1 MPRTPEERAAPFI
14 TTQNVITKTRII
26 DKVFP
31 QLMFLTYGVYL
42 IVFGLAIYV
51 LTHRRN
57 SLAPRLYLWFTV
69 VLFTLNTIFV
79 TFNAVGLIHQTIIM
93 YEAVKTREWEPLL
106 NYLADNDTI
115 GIMCVALDVAIVGM
129 NVIADW
135 MLIHRC
141 YVIWE
146 SRKMIAYPLAI
157 ISVII
162 NGLMVGSYVV
172 LRLNSAGV
180 KLPEG
185 AFMKA
190 NNINNGAFIAAAGFN
205 FLLTLIT
212 AGRIW
217 YITREARK
225 VLGSPIR
232 SRYKTIVSIIME
244 SGSLYTVT
252 LLATIILYFT
262 VDPKNTGGI
271 PVDLAVLSTQLS
283 GLAPTII
290 IVRVAYSQSVD
301 SVQQVVST
309 LNFASRDL
317 EGSATVHLESRSK
330 TSISSHSP
338 QTRDLF

>member
-14 TTQNVITKTRII
+14 TTQNVITKT
-26 DKVFP
+26 VSTLS
-31 QLMFLTYGVYL
+31 LMFLTYGVYL

-115 GIMCVALDVAIVGM
+115 GIMWYVALDVAIVGM

-217 YITREARK
+217 YITREACK

>member
-1 MPRTPEERAAPFI
+1 MASIPYQTSRSLPPLITLFI
-14 TTQNVITKTRII
+14 TI
-26 DKVFP
+26 
-31 QLMFLTYGVYL
+31 
-42 IVFGLAIYV
+42 
-51 LTHRRN
+51 
-57 SLAPRLYLWFTV
+57 
-69 VLFTLNTIFV
+69 
-79 TFNAVGLIHQTIIM
+79 
-93 YEAVKTREWEPLL
+93 
-106 NYLADNDTI
+106 
-115 GIMCVALDVAIVGM
+115 
-129 NVIADW
+129 
-135 MLIHRC
+135 
-141 YVIWE
+141 
-146 SRKMIAYPLAI
+146 
-157 ISVII
+157 
-162 NGLMVGSYVV
+162 GLMIGSYVV
-172 LRLNSAGV
+172 LRLNSANV
-180 KLPEG
+180 ELPEG

-217 YITREARK
+217 HITREARK
-225 VLGSPIR
+225 VLGSSIR
-232 SRYKTIVSIIME
+232 SRYRTIVAIIME